1 MRKPLISIVYILVFS
16 LLGVLLM
23 SSTKP
28 SSFLSSSISAISGT
42 VSNLNN
48 ELLEYV
54 NPEKPTHDHSSAY
67 YQRFFISKFNLGD
80 KAIEAKFSSP
90 MKIAEGDQITVSGY
104 LKDGSF
110 QVLAYNNQ
118 TQQVASNENWVILA
132 LGSLFFF
139 AVAIVLLNSELVA
152 EGALIPKLFLF
163 GFTLI
168 AIYMGYRTLLIREAV
183 KLCLAKKEKVLI
195 TKVIPPL
202 TTALRSRVS

>member
-1 MRKPLISIVYILVFS
+1 
-16 LLGVLLM
+16 M
-23 SSTKP
+23 STTKP
-28 SSFLSSSISAISGT
+28 SSFLSSSISTISGT

-54 NPEKPTHDHSSAY
+54 NPEKPTHDHSSVY
-67 YQRFFISKFNLGD
+67 YQRFFISKFNLGG
-80 KAIEAKFSSP
+80 KAIQAKFSSP

-104 LKDGSF
+104 LKDDAF

-118 TQQVASNENWVILA
+118 TQQVSSHENWIM
-132 LGSLFFF
+132 LGLGALFFF
-139 AVAIVLLNSELVA
+139 AVAIGLLNSELVA

-183 KLCLAKKEKVLI
+183 KLL
-195 TKVIPPL
+195 
-202 TTALRSRVS
+202 SN